1 MADSLDS
8 EIAEV
13 FCTEQQVTPV
23 TISDWVRFLE
33 PSVARVVSHL
43 RSHPV
48 ALPMKTLL
56 QSTVAL
62 VCSNSCI

>member
-13 FCTEQQVTPV
+13 FCTAQQVTPV

-43 RSHPV
+43 RSHPA